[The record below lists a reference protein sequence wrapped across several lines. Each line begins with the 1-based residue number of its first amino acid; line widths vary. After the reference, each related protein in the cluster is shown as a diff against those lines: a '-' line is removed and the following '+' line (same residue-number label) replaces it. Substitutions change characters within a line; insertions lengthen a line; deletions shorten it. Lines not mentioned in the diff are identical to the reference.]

1 MNKQSTAKLGIVLVI
16 MAIALFSLQ
25 TWMRPIEGSEGIVA
39 PKADHTRSETRPVAV
54 LPLGN
59 GNVVAAGQVVTQ
71 TFTLSAGWNTIYL
84 EVEPINPSPLVGVG
98 WLFSAGW
105 SSQIESDLDAGT
117 LPAALRQTFENNG
130 VSLSER
136 ISVTRPEDG
145 YWMISDAEELVS
157 YAVFKEVENGETVLN
172 VYSAALNEQSTLESV
187 FGTLACDAC
196 LESVWRWNVPQS
208 TMDYIIDP
216 AEGLWDEPGW
226 KHYFPETSLGPDG
239 VSREFLTDL
248 LSLHANTG
256 YLVKL
261 KDDAANVDLTV
272 SGTPVAGNHL
282 WLKGSYNLAGFP
294 INPDSAPTVG
304 TFFQDLQ
311 DGPSP
316 ITEVRALG
324 SDGRW
329 GAALAPGDVLSHGQA
344 YLVYYDDQDPDA
356 PDDYTAPLNIVDVIV
371 DGLQF
376 SPGLAGRQND
386 LTIENLSLEDDVIV
400 TVTLVGGADAEVALR
415 LTEPITVDLKANAV
429 EISLDSG
436 EAEVLT
442 FKVLSTEQAG
452 DGEALIELCSAD
464 LGTRWLIPVSAE
476 SGSLGGLWIGD
487 VIVNDVSQAR
497 LGATDVEG
505 GALTIELRPRNESGI
520 RGAAELVEIP
530 SGNTASVAMTVT
542 LAFPE
547 LEDTVVPQVIT
558 GTAPYIS
565 GYVYEDTNQNGQ
577 PDACD
582 GAFEGLTVTLESG
595 GVTTH
600 TTTADDG
607 SYLFEGLD
615 AGTYALTLSQQPP
628 AGYTADFDVTP
639 PVEETDAEEPPPE
652 DNIWPV
658 EVTVDEDGVTR
669 IEYNDGTADEDFP
682 RYDASDNRVE
692 PQLNLGYVT
701 TYDASLWTGVC
712 ADRLEKRRDLDP
724 VVNGVLETELNS
736 AALNEGYTVD
746 DQLLGGSSEYVIYVE
761 EQGGGGED
769 GQGIACG
776 EIVVGAPTRFEDGQG
791 SDFTFRLLLRVDE
804 NGATEL
810 LPYYEMEDGPGVSS
824 AAFSIEGPLVRS
836 GMVEFGDTSGL
847 LDFSIT
853 IDPQDPLNPFKHKYH
868 PDHDNLDVKF
878 NEIDFDA
885 VDPYLWEAPEIRRR
899 IQLELTEL
907 PPYLDADEA
916 ESLAAEV
923 DWGGT
928 TWGGLYKEVIKGI
941 HKNDITVKG
950 YFVIRHALTTAE
962 LEDQAYD

>member
-1 MNKQSTAKLGIVLVI
+1 MNKHTTAKLGIVLVI
-16 MAIALFSLQ
+16 MAMALFSLR
-25 TWMRPIEGSEGIVA
+25 TWMRPIEGAEGTVA
-39 PKADHTRSETRPVAV
+39 LKADHTRSETRPVAV

-59 GNVVAAGQVVTQ
+59 SNVVAAGQVVTQ

-84 EVEPINPSPLVGVG
+84 EVEPINASPLVGVG
-98 WLFSAGW
+98 LLFSAGW
-105 SSQIESDLDAGT
+105 SSELEDDLDEGL
-117 LPAALRQTFENNG
+117 LPDDLRQEFENQG
-130 VSLSER
+130 ILFSDR
-136 ISVTRPEDG
+136 ISVTKPEDD
-145 YWMISDAEELVS
+145 YWVIYDAEELIS
-157 YAVFKEVENGETVLN
+157 YAIFKEVENEESVLN
-172 VYSAALNEQSTLESV
+172 VYSVALNEQSTIEAV
-187 FGTLACDAC
+187 FGDLACDAC

-261 KDDAANVDLTV
+261 DDELGGSVDLVV
-272 SGTPVAGNHL
+272 SGPPVVRNHR

-294 INPDSAPTVG
+294 INPDSAPTVA
-304 TFFQDLQ
+304 TFFKNL
-311 DGPSP
+311 DGDPSP
-316 ITEVRALG
+316 VTEVRALG

-329 GAALAPGDVLSHGQA
+329 GAVLADTDTLNHSQA
-344 YLVYYDDQDPDA
+344 YLVYYDDQEPDA
-356 PDDYTAPLNIVDVIV
+356 PDDYTAPLNIVDVIG

-376 SPGLAGRQND
+376 LPGLAGRQND
-386 LTIENLSLEDDVIV
+386 LTIENLSSDDVIV

-429 EISLDSG
+429 EITLTAGD
-436 EAEVLT
+436 AEVLE
-442 FKVLSTEQAG
+442 FQVLSTEQMA
-452 DGEALIELCSAD
+452 DGEALIELASAD

-476 SGSLGGLWIGD
+476 SGSLAGLWIGD
-487 VIVNDVSQAR
+487 VVVNDVSPAR

-505 GALTIELRPRNESGI
+505 GALTIELRQRDESGI
-520 RGAAELVEIP
+520 RGADELIEIP

-577 PDACD
+577 PDASD
-582 GAFEGLTVTLESG
+582 GAFEGVTVTLTSG
-595 GVTTH
+595 VVTTH
-600 TTTADDG
+600 TVTADDG

-615 AGTYALTLSQQPP
+615 PDTYALTLDQQPP
-628 AGYTADFDVTP
+628 TGYTADFDVTP
-639 PVEETDAEEPPPE
+639 PVEEMDAPEPDHE

-669 IEYNDGTADEDFP
+669 IEYDDGTIDDDFP
-682 RYDASDNRVE
+682 RYDAADNRVE
-692 PQLNLGYVT
+692 PELNFGYVT

-736 AALNEGYTVD
+736 AALNQGYTVD

-761 EQGGGGED
+761 EQGGGGEA

-776 EIVVGAPTRFEDGQG
+776 EIVVGAPTRFEDGRG
-791 SDFTFRLLLRVDE
+791 SDFTFRLILRVDE
-804 NGATEL
+804 DGRTEL
-810 LPYYEMEDGPGVSS
+810 LPYYEVEDGPRVSS

-836 GMVEFGDTSGL
+836 GTVDFGDTSGL

-853 IDPQDPLNPFKHKYH
+853 IDPQDPLNPFKHKYQ

-885 VDPYLWEAPEIRRR
+885 VDPYLWEVPEIRRR
-899 IQLELTEL
+899 IKLELTEL
-907 PPYLDADEA
+907 PPYSGADVE
-916 ESLAAEV
+916 ELAAEV

-928 TWGGLYKEVIKGI
+928 TWGGLYKEVIKGL
-941 HKNDITVKG
+941 HKNDVTVKG
-950 YFVIRHALTTAE
+950 YFVIRHALMADE
-962 LEDQAYD
+962 LEDQPYD